1 MLRCDGQTEFYHGSS
16 AKSNGKIIYNLFSE
30 TDHEAHARQKRPIS
44 KFYSMNGVL
53 PLEPHMNKVINYFCQ
68 RLEEMFI
75 DGLNA
80 GKSCNLGQWL
90 LYCMT
95 F

>member
-1 MLRCDGQTEFYHGSS
+1 MEAALRATARLFTTEV
-16 AKSNGKIIYNLFSE
+16 
-30 TDHEAHARQKRPIS
+30 HARQKRPIS

-68 RLEEMFI
+68 RLEEMFM

-80 GKSCNLGQWL
+80 GKCCSLGE
-90 LYCMT
+90 
-95 F
+95 